1 MNISRNKPARSIR
14 PCRLA
19 SQRLDRASP
28 RLVVEAARPRGVR
41 RTGGEAR
48 LRPLLRLDEQGGE
61 TGAGVLAVAR
71 LARISLGENDDHAVL
86 GGARSR
92 KLDEPDRDI
101 VWQAGRMASV
111 EPELDR
117 ARHLV
122 DVLSARPRGA
132 D

>member
-19 SQRLDRASP
+19 PERLDRASP
-28 RLVVEAARPRGVR
+28 RLLVESARPRGVR

-71 LARISLGENDDHAVL
+71 LARVSLGENDDHAVQ
-86 GGARSR
+86 GGARPG
-92 KLDEPDRDI
+92 EPDQPRRNI
-101 VWQAGRMASV
+101 VGQACAPAGV
-111 EPELDR
+111 EPKL
-117 ARHLV
+117 
-122 DVLSARPRGA
+122 
-132 D
+132 